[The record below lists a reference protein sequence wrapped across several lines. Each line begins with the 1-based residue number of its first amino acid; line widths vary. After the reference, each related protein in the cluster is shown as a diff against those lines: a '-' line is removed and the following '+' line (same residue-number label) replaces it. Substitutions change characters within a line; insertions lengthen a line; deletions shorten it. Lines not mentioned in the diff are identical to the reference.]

1 VSRRPQLRTVR
12 TEPASPR
19 DPALSVPERAAA
31 LAAGIP
37 ARFHVDAYPL
47 ADAVFREVFSG
58 ASDGCLEVSGLP
70 EPMRRE
76 LAWWVATCHG
86 TGQRRLDLPGWR
98 AWAQLAGALAEA
110 RGLQSFSDLDL
121 GLWLKAWSQEFYSR
135 WHRVPSPD
143 RRRRVENALSP
154 FLAALGVAYSPAEWW
169 RHDTWN
175 PLVDPRI
182 PRRAREP
189 LLAEPIRFS
198 TLEPVWLAE
207 GLKFYFHLR
216 LETGYWT
223 WSSAHIYRRMVSMGF
238 TEFLAKRGIDHPA
251 LCAKPET
258 ELRGVALDL
267 ASYLRSVPGRR
278 GKGRGPETVTR
289 CLEVVASF
297 YSFMADYREEAAAAT
312 GDRRWLRLTSAHY
325 RLWRPE
331 EIGRAGRRR
340 ALPDADGSAYISDA
354 DLSTMFAYIELL
366 GLGKDQTMAVT
377 VGGARVELAGLGDPS
392 SMRAWILQA
401 LTGRRANEILM
412 IGFEPLEDVPGL
424 SADGAADGV
433 MVAKLRYCQTK
444 IAGAPETILVGD
456 DVVAVVREQQAW
468 VREHYGLAE
477 GERVPYLFPALI
489 NNPRGLRP
497 RSPSSYRTFLGRLD
511 RLVGLTD
518 NHGRALSFSKSHRL
532 RHTKATTLLN
542 LGVPIHVVQ
551 RYMGHGS
558 PTMLMHYAHTLA
570 AIAEREF
577 LALAKVNRDGREIAM
592 DRQDLLDLVS
602 LDRRVD
608 RILPNGYCLLPPTKS
623 CEKGNAC
630 HTCDH
635 FATDRSY
642 LPEIRRQLKEAE
654 ALVAARQQQYL
665 ERYGQPMSDNNV
677 WLSQRLVEIQAM
689 RREIKALEAQPDDV
703 TGRAVR
709 GAGVLARP
717 AYSAE
722 PIEVTFE
729 RRPPRNGRK

>member
-1 VSRRPQLRTVR
+1 MRTVR
-12 TEPASPR
+12 TELASPR
-19 DPALSVPERAAA
+19 DPGLSLPERAAA
-31 LAAGIP
+31 LVAGIP
-37 ARFHVDAYPL
+37 AKFNVDAYPL
-47 ADAVFREVFSG
+47 DDPCFRGVFSG
-58 ASDGCLEVSGLP
+58 APDGCLEISGLP
-70 EPMRRE
+70 EPMRHE
-76 LAWWVATCHG
+76 VAWWVATCHG
-86 TGQRRLDLPGWR
+86 TGRRRLDLPGWR
-98 AWAQLAGALAEA
+98 AWAQLAGVLAEA
-110 RGLQSFSDLDL
+110 RGLWSFSDLGL

-143 RRRRVENALSP
+143 RRQRVESALSP
-154 FLAALGVAYSPAEWW
+154 LLAALGVAYSPAEWW
-169 RHDTWN
+169 RHDTWD
-175 PLVDPRI
+175 PLIDPRI

-189 LLAEPIRFS
+189 QLAEPIRFS
-198 TLEPVWLAE
+198 TLEPGWLAE

-223 WSSAHIYRRMVSMGF
+223 WSSTHIYRRMVSMGF
-238 TEFLAKRGIDHPA
+238 TEFLARRGIDHPA

-267 ASYLRSVPGRR
+267 ASYLRSLPGRQ
-278 GKGRGPETVTR
+278 GKGRDPETVTR

-297 YSFMADYREEAAAAT
+297 YSFMADYREEAAVAT
-312 GDRRWLRLTSAHY
+312 GDRRWLRLTSAHC

-331 EIGRAGRRR
+331 EIGRAGPRR
-340 ALPDADGSAYISDA
+340 ALPDADGLAYIADA
-354 DLSTMFAYIELL
+354 DLSKMFAYIELL

-377 VGGARVELAGLGDPS
+377 VGGKRFELAGLGDPS

-424 SADGAADGV
+424 SADGTPDGA

-477 GERVPYLFPALI
+477 GERVPYLFPALV
-489 NNPRGLRP
+489 NNPRGLRR
-497 RSPSSYRTFLGRLD
+497 RSPSSYRIFLGRLD
-511 RLVGLTD
+511 RLVRLTD
-518 NHGRALSFSKSHRL
+518 SHGRALPFSKSHRL

-570 AIAEREF
+570 SIAEREL

-592 DRQDLLDLVS
+592 DRQDLLDLVN

-665 ERYGQPMSDNNV
+665 ERYGQPMSENNV

-689 RREIKALEAQPDDV
+689 RREVKALEAQPDDV
-703 TGRAVR
+703 NSRAVR

-717 AYSAE
+717 AYGAE
-722 PIEVTFE
+722 PVEVTFE
-729 RRPPRNGRK
+729 RHPPRKGRE